1 MDIDISADLLYYI
14 IYNKRALSIE
24 HCALIRRIREN
35 CEMRKGLALTTVFM
49 AIVIAVVIVASTFA
63 FFSNVPDKTVVTIG
77 ANDDFSISLGD
88 AVGTAQLFPQT
99 PVSDNSGG
107 VSGEKKY
114 ASVTIEYTV
123 AVEGAASITLRVSD
137 SYEWTGVDADVED
150 LQGLQD
156 YVNSH
161 IKCRLY
167 AAGEQP
173 PEWGAAGAAEYKLPK
188 FNPGATGTVKLDVM
202 LDLSEELAPPELEDA
217 TLTVR
222 VGVEKTTS
230 GESA

>member
-1 MDIDISADLLYYI
+1 
-14 IYNKRALSIE
+14 
-24 HCALIRRIREN
+24 
-35 CEMRKGLALTTVFM
+35 MRKGLALTTVFM

-99 PVSDNSGG
+99 PVSDNRGG
-107 VSGEKKY
+107 ASGEKY

-137 SYEWTGVDADVED
+137 SYAWTGVDADV
-150 LQGLQD
+150 QD

-167 AAGEQP
+167 AGGQP
-173 PEWGAAGAAEYKLPK
+173 PEWGAAGAAEYELP
-188 FNPGATGTVKLDVM
+188 NITPGATGKVTLDVM
-202 LDLSEELAPPELEDA
+202 LDLSEELAPPELEGA

>member
-1 MDIDISADLLYYI
+1 
-14 IYNKRALSIE
+14 
-24 HCALIRRIREN
+24 
-35 CEMRKGLALTTVFM
+35 MRKGLALTTVFM

-107 VSGEKKY
+107 VFGEKY

-137 SYEWTGVDADVED
+137 FYTWTGVGEDVGED
-150 LQGLQD
+150 VQD
-156 YVNSH
+156 YVKSH

-167 AAGEQP
+167 AGEQP
-173 PEWGAAGAAEYKLPK
+173 PEWGAAAAAEYKLPNI
-188 FNPGATGTVKLDVM
+188 NPGATGTVTLDVM
-202 LDLSEELAPPELEDA
+202 LDLSEELAPPELERA

>member
-1 MDIDISADLLYYI
+1 
-14 IYNKRALSIE
+14 
-24 HCALIRRIREN
+24 
-35 CEMRKGLALTTVFM
+35 M

-77 ANDDFSISLGD
+77 ANDDFSISLGE
-88 AVGTAQLFPQT
+88 AEGTAKLFPQT
-99 PVSDNSGG
+99 PVSDNGG
-107 VSGEKKY
+107 EVFGEKKY

-123 AVEGAASITLRVSD
+123 AVEGAESITLRVSD
-137 SYEWTGVDADVED
+137 SYAWTGVDADVED
-150 LQGLQD
+150 LQDLQN

-167 AAGEQP
+167 AVGEQP
-173 PEWGAAGAAEYKLPK
+173 PEWGEAGAAEYKLPNI
-188 FNPGATGTVKLDVM
+188 NPGATGTVKLDVM
-202 LDLSEELAPPELEDA
+202 LDLSEELAPPELKGA

>member
-1 MDIDISADLLYYI
+1 MDIDISANLLYYI

-24 HCALIRRIREN
+24 HCASIRRIREN

-107 VSGEKKY
+107 VSGEKY

-137 SYEWTGVDADVED
+137 SYEWTGVGDADVD
-150 LQGLQD
+150 ADVQN
-156 YVNSH
+156 YVKSH

-167 AAGEQP
+167 AKGEQP
-173 PEWGAAGAAEYKLPK
+173 PEWGAAEYKLPN
-188 FNPGATGTVKLDVM
+188 FTPGATGTVTLDVM
-202 LDLSEELAPPELEDA
+202 LDLSEELAPPELEGA

>member
-1 MDIDISADLLYYI
+1 
-14 IYNKRALSIE
+14 
-24 HCALIRRIREN
+24 
-35 CEMRKGLALTTVFM
+35 MRKGLALTTVFM

-88 AVGTAQLFPQT
+88 AVGTAALSPQT

-107 VSGEKKY
+107 VSGEKY

-137 SYEWTGVDADVED
+137 SYTWTGVDADV
-150 LQGLQD
+150 QD
-156 YVNSH
+156 YVKSH

-167 AAGEQP
+167 AGEQP
-173 PEWGAAGAAEYKLPK
+173 PEWGAAEYKLP
-188 FNPGATGTVKLDVM
+188 NITPGATGTVTLDVM
-202 LDLSEELAPPELEDA
+202 LDISEELAPPELKDA

-230 GESA
+230 GERA

>member
-1 MDIDISADLLYYI
+1 MGIDISADLLYYI

-24 HCALIRRIREN
+24 HCASIRRIREN

-99 PVSDNSGG
+99 PVSNNSGD
-107 VSGEKKY
+107 VSGEKY

-137 SYEWTGVDADVED
+137 YEWTGVGDADVD
-150 LQGLQD
+150 ADVQG

-167 AAGEQP
+167 AEGEQP
-173 PEWGAAGAAEYKLPK
+173 PEWGAAGAAEYALP
-188 FNPGATGTVKLDVM
+188 NIAPGATGTVTLDVM
-202 LDLSEELAPPELEDA
+202 LDLSEELAPPELEGA

>member
-1 MDIDISADLLYYI
+1 
-14 IYNKRALSIE
+14 
-24 HCALIRRIREN
+24 
-35 CEMRKGLALTTVFM
+35 MRKGLALTTVFM

-107 VSGEKKY
+107 VSGEKY

-123 AVEGAASITLRVSD
+123 AVEGAASITLRVY
-137 SYEWTGVDADVED
+137 SYLWTGVGEDV
-150 LQGLQD
+150 QD

-167 AAGEQP
+167 AGGQP
-173 PEWGAAGAAEYKLPK
+173 PAWGAAGAAEYALPNI
-188 FNPGATGTVKLDVM
+188 NPGATGTVTLDVM
-202 LDLSEELAPPELEDA
+202 LDLSEELAPPELKGA

>member
-1 MDIDISADLLYYI
+1 MGIDISADLLYYI

-24 HCALIRRIREN
+24 HCASIRRIREN

-88 AVGTAQLFPQT
+88 AVGTAALSPQT
-99 PVSDNSGG
+99 PISNNSGG
-107 VSGEKKY
+107 VSGEKY

-137 SYEWTGVDADVED
+137 SYAWTGADGAPLDEGVAAYIEP
-150 LQGLQD
+150 
-156 YVNSH
+156 Y

-167 AAGEQP
+167 RDGVA
-173 PEWGAAGAAEYKLPK
+173 PEWGAAGAAEYKLPYIT
-188 FNPGATGTVKLDVM
+188 PGATGKVTLDVM
-202 LDLSEELAPPELEDA
+202 LDLSEELAPPELEGA

>member
-1 MDIDISADLLYYI
+1 
-14 IYNKRALSIE
+14 
-24 HCALIRRIREN
+24 
-35 CEMRKGLALTTVFM
+35 MRKGLALTTVFM

-107 VSGEKKY
+107 VSGEKY

-123 AVEGAASITLRVSD
+123 AVEGAESITLRVSD
-137 SYEWTGVDADVED
+137 SYAWTGVDADV
-150 LQGLQD
+150 QD
-156 YVNSH
+156 YVKSH

-167 AAGEQP
+167 AGGQP
-173 PEWGAAGAAEYKLPK
+173 PEWGAAGAAEYELPDIA
-188 FNPGATGTVKLDVM
+188 PGATGKVTLDVM
-202 LDLSEELAPPELEDA
+202 LDLSEELAPPELKGA

>member
-1 MDIDISADLLYYI
+1 MGIDILANLLYYI

-24 HCALIRRIREN
+24 HCASIRRIREN

-63 FFSNVPDKTVVTIG
+63 FFSNVPDKTVVTID

-99 PVSDNSGG
+99 PVSNNSGG
-107 VSGEKKY
+107 VFGKKY

-123 AVEGAASITLRVSD
+123 AVEGAESITLRVSD
-137 SYEWTGVDADVED
+137 SYAWTGVDADV
-150 LQGLQD
+150 QN
-156 YVNSH
+156 YVKSH

-173 PEWGAAGAAEYKLPK
+173 PEWGAASAAEYKLPVIT
-188 FNPGATGTVKLDVM
+188 PGATGKVTLDVM
-202 LDLSEELAPPELEDA
+202 LDLSEELAPPELKGA

>member
-1 MDIDISADLLYYI
+1 
-14 IYNKRALSIE
+14 
-24 HCALIRRIREN
+24 
-35 CEMRKGLALTTVFM
+35 MRKGLALTTVFM

-107 VSGEKKY
+107 VSGEKY

-137 SYEWTGVDADVED
+137 FYAWTDADGAPLDEGVAAYIKP
-150 LQGLQD
+150 
-156 YVNSH
+156 YV
-161 IKCRLY
+161 KCRLY
-167 AAGEQP
+167 RDGVA
-173 PEWGAAGAAEYKLPK
+173 PEWGAAGAAEYELPNS
-188 FNPGATGTVKLDVM
+188 NPGATGTVTLDVM
-202 LDLSEELAPPELEDA
+202 LDLSEELAPPELKGA

>member
-1 MDIDISADLLYYI
+1 
-14 IYNKRALSIE
+14 
-24 HCALIRRIREN
+24 
-35 CEMRKGLALTTVFM
+35 MRKGLALTTVFM

-99 PVSDNSGG
+99 PDSDNRGG
-107 VSGEKKY
+107 VSGEKY

-123 AVEGAASITLRVSD
+123 AVEGAESITLRVSD
-137 SYEWTGVDADVED
+137 YVWTGIGEDV
-150 LQGLQD
+150 QD
-156 YVNSH
+156 YVKSH

-167 AAGEQP
+167 AAGGQQ
-173 PEWGAAGAAEYKLPK
+173 PEWGAAGAAEYELPDI
-188 FNPGATGTVKLDVM
+188 NPGATGKVTLDVM
-202 LDLSEELAPPELEDA
+202 LDLSEELAPPELVGA

>member
-1 MDIDISADLLYYI
+1 M
-14 IYNKRALSIE
+14 SIE

-107 VSGEKKY
+107 VSGEKY

-123 AVEGAASITLRVSD
+123 AVEGAESITLRVSD
-137 SYEWTGVDADVED
+137 SYAWTGVDADV
-150 LQGLQD
+150 QN
-156 YVNSH
+156 YVKSH

-167 AAGEQP
+167 AGEQP
-173 PEWGAAGAAEYKLPK
+173 PEWGTTEYKLPNI
-188 FNPGATGTVKLDVM
+188 NPGATGTVKLDVM
-202 LDLSEELAPPELEDA
+202 LDLSEELAPPELKDA

>member
-1 MDIDISADLLYYI
+1 
-14 IYNKRALSIE
+14 
-24 HCALIRRIREN
+24 
-35 CEMRKGLALTTVFM
+35 MRKGLALTTVFM

-88 AVGTAQLFPQT
+88 AVGTAALSPQT
-99 PVSDNSGG
+99 PVSNNSGG

-137 SYEWTGVDADVED
+137 SYAWTDAYGAPLDEDVAAYIKP
-150 LQGLQD
+150 
-156 YVNSH
+156 YV
-161 IKCRLY
+161 KCRLY
-167 AAGEQP
+167 RDGVA
-173 PEWGAAGAAEYKLPK
+173 PEWGAAGAAEYELPNS
-188 FNPGATGTVKLDVM
+188 NPGATGKVTLDVM
-202 LDLSEELAPPELEDA
+202 LDLSEELAPPELKDA

>member
-1 MDIDISADLLYYI
+1 
-14 IYNKRALSIE
+14 
-24 HCALIRRIREN
+24 
-35 CEMRKGLALTTVFM
+35 MRKGLALTTVFM

-88 AVGTAQLFPQT
+88 AVGTAALSPQT
-99 PVSDNSGG
+99 PVSDNGG
-107 VSGEKKY
+107 GTIGAKF

-137 SYEWTGVDADVED
+137 SYAWTGVGKDV
-150 LQGLQD
+150 QD
-156 YVNSH
+156 YVKSH

-167 AAGEQP
+167 DAGGQP
-173 PEWGAAGAAEYKLPK
+173 PEWGAAEYKLP
-188 FNPGATGTVKLDVM
+188 NITPGATGTVKLDVM
-202 LDLSEELAPPELEDA
+202 LDLSEELAPPELKDA

>member
-1 MDIDISADLLYYI
+1 
-14 IYNKRALSIE
+14 
-24 HCALIRRIREN
+24 
-35 CEMRKGLALTTVFM
+35 MRKGLALTTVFM

-88 AVGTAQLFPQT
+88 AVGTAQLSPQT

-137 SYEWTGVDADVED
+137 SSYAWTGVGEDVED
-150 LQGLQD
+150 LQDLQD

-202 LDLSEELAPPELEDA
+202 LDLSEELAPPELKGA

>member
-1 MDIDISADLLYYI
+1 
-14 IYNKRALSIE
+14 
-24 HCALIRRIREN
+24 
-35 CEMRKGLALTTVFM
+35 MRKGLALTTVFM

-88 AVGTAQLFPQT
+88 AVGTAALSPQT
-99 PVSDNSGG
+99 PVSNNSGG
-107 VSGEKKY
+107 VSGEKY

-123 AVEGAASITLRVSD
+123 AVEGAASITLRVYD
-137 SYEWTGVDADVED
+137 SYEWTGVDKDV
-150 LQGLQD
+150 QD
-156 YVNSH
+156 YVKSH

-167 AAGEQP
+167 AGGQP
-173 PEWGAAGAAEYKLPK
+173 PEWGAARAAEYKLPD
-188 FNPGATGTVKLDVM
+188 FSMGAKGTVTLDVM
-202 LDLSEELAPPELEDA
+202 LDLSEELAPPELEGA

-230 GESA
+230 GENA

>member
-1 MDIDISADLLYYI
+1 
-14 IYNKRALSIE
+14 
-24 HCALIRRIREN
+24 
-35 CEMRKGLALTTVFM
+35 MRKGLTTVFM

-99 PVSDNSGG
+99 PVSDNNGG
-107 VSGEKKY
+107 VSGEKY

-137 SYEWTGVDADVED
+137 SSYAWTGVGEDVED
-150 LQGLQD
+150 LQDLQD

-167 AAGEQP
+167 AAGGQP

-188 FNPGATGTVKLDVM
+188 FNPGATGTVTLDVM
-202 LDLSEELAPPELEDA
+202 LDLSEELAPPELKGA

>member
-1 MDIDISADLLYYI
+1 
-14 IYNKRALSIE
+14 
-24 HCALIRRIREN
+24 
-35 CEMRKGLALTTVFM
+35 MRKGLALTTVFM

-88 AVGTAQLFPQT
+88 AVGTAALSPQT
-99 PVSDNSGG
+99 PVSNNSGG
-107 VSGEKKY
+107 VSGEKY

-123 AVEGAASITLRVSD
+123 AVEGAESITLRVSD
-137 SYEWTGVDADVED
+137 SYLWTGVDADV
-150 LQGLQD
+150 QD

-167 AAGEQP
+167 IEGGQP
-173 PEWGAAGAAEYKLPK
+173 PEWGAAGAAEYKLPVVT
-188 FNPGATGTVKLDVM
+188 PGATGTVTLDVM
-202 LDLSEELAPPELEDA
+202 LDLSEELAPPELKGA

>member
-1 MDIDISADLLYYI
+1 MHY
-14 IYNKRALSIE
+14 ALSIE
-24 HCALIRRIREN
+24 HCASIRRIREN

-107 VSGEKKY
+107 VSGEKY

-137 SYEWTGVDADVED
+137 SYAWTGVGEDV
-150 LQGLQD
+150 QD
-156 YVNSH
+156 YVKSH

-167 AAGEQP
+167 AGEQP
-173 PEWGAAGAAEYKLPK
+173 PEWGAAEYKLPNI
-188 FNPGATGTVKLDVM
+188 NPGATGKVTLDVM
-202 LDLSEELAPPELEDA
+202 LDLSEELAPPELKDA

>member
-1 MDIDISADLLYYI
+1 
-14 IYNKRALSIE
+14 
-24 HCALIRRIREN
+24 
-35 CEMRKGLALTTVFM
+35 MRKGLALTTVFM

-99 PVSDNSGG
+99 PDSDNSGG
-107 VSGEKKY
+107 VSGEKY

-123 AVEGAASITLRVSD
+123 AVEGAESITLRVSD
-137 SYEWTGVDADVED
+137 SYAWTGVGEDV
-150 LQGLQD
+150 QD

-167 AAGEQP
+167 AGGQP
-173 PEWGAAGAAEYKLPK
+173 PEWGAAGAAEYELPNI
-188 FNPGATGTVKLDVM
+188 NPGATGRVTLDVM
-202 LDLSEELAPPELEDA
+202 LDLSEELAPPELKGA

>member
-1 MDIDISADLLYYI
+1 
-14 IYNKRALSIE
+14 
-24 HCALIRRIREN
+24 
-35 CEMRKGLALTTVFM
+35 MRKGLALTTVFM

-107 VSGEKKY
+107 VSGEKKF

-137 SYEWTGVDADVED
+137 SYYEWTGADGAPLDED
-150 LQGLQD
+150 VAAYIKP
-156 YVNSH
+156 YV
-161 IKCRLY
+161 KCRLY
-167 AAGEQP
+167 RGGDA
-173 PEWGAAGAAEYKLPK
+173 PEWGAASAAEYKLPVIT
-188 FNPGATGTVKLDVM
+188 PGAKGKVTLDVM
-202 LDLSEELAPPELEDA
+202 LDISEELAPPELKGA

>member
-1 MDIDISADLLYYI
+1 
-14 IYNKRALSIE
+14 
-24 HCALIRRIREN
+24 
-35 CEMRKGLALTTVFM
+35 MRKGLALTTVFM

-99 PVSDNSGG
+99 PVSNNSGG
-107 VSGEKKY
+107 VSGEKY

-123 AVEGAASITLRVSD
+123 AVEGAESITLRVSD
-137 SYEWTGVDADVED
+137 SYEWTGVGDADVD
-150 LQGLQD
+150 ADVQG

-167 AAGEQP
+167 AEGEQP
-173 PEWGAAGAAEYKLPK
+173 LEWGAAGAAEYELPNS
-188 FNPGATGTVKLDVM
+188 NPGATGTVTLDVM
-202 LDLSEELAPPELEDA
+202 LDLSEELAPPELKGA

>member
-1 MDIDISADLLYYI
+1 
-14 IYNKRALSIE
+14 
-24 HCALIRRIREN
+24 
-35 CEMRKGLALTTVFM
+35 M

-123 AVEGAASITLRVSD
+123 AVEGAESITLRVSD
-137 SYEWTGVDADVED
+137 SYEWTGADGAPLDED
-150 LQGLQD
+150 VAA
-156 YVNSH
+156 YIEPY

-167 AAGEQP
+167 RDGVA
-173 PEWGAAGAAEYKLPK
+173 PEWGAAGAAEYELP
-188 FNPGATGTVKLDVM
+188 NITPGATGTVKLDVM
-202 LDLSEELAPPELEDA
+202 LDISEELAPPELEGA

>member
-1 MDIDISADLLYYI
+1 
-14 IYNKRALSIE
+14 
-24 HCALIRRIREN
+24 
-35 CEMRKGLALTTVFM
+35 MRKGLALTTVFM

-88 AVGTAQLFPQT
+88 AVGTAALSPQT

-107 VSGEKKY
+107 VFGEKKY

-137 SYEWTGVDADVED
+137 SYEWTGVGEDVVGED
-150 LQGLQD
+150 VQN
-156 YVNSH
+156 YVKSH

-167 AAGEQP
+167 AKGGQP
-173 PEWGAAGAAEYKLPK
+173 PEWGAAGAAEYELPNI
-188 FNPGATGTVKLDVM
+188 NPGATGKVTLDVM
-202 LDLSEELAPPELEDA
+202 LDLSEELAPPELKGA

>member
-1 MDIDISADLLYYI
+1 
-14 IYNKRALSIE
+14 
-24 HCALIRRIREN
+24 
-35 CEMRKGLALTTVFM
+35 MRKGLALTTVFM

-107 VSGEKKY
+107 VSGEKY
-114 ASVTIEYTV
+114 ASVIIEYTV
-123 AVEGAASITLRVSD
+123 AVEGAESITLRVAD
-137 SYEWTGVDADVED
+137 YAWTYADGAPLDED
-150 LQGLQD
+150 VAAYIKP
-156 YVNSH
+156 YV
-161 IKCRLY
+161 KCRLY
-167 AAGEQP
+167 RGGDA
-173 PEWGAAGAAEYKLPK
+173 PEWGAAGAAEYKLP
-188 FNPGATGTVKLDVM
+188 NITPGATGTVKLDVM
-202 LDLSEELAPPELEDA
+202 LDLSEELAPPELEGS

>member
-1 MDIDISADLLYYI
+1 
-14 IYNKRALSIE
+14 
-24 HCALIRRIREN
+24 
-35 CEMRKGLALTTVFM
+35 MRKGLALTTVFM

-88 AVGTAQLFPQT
+88 AVGTAALFPQT

-107 VSGEKKY
+107 VSGEKY

-123 AVEGAASITLRVSD
+123 AVEGAESITLRVSD
-137 SYEWTGVDADVED
+137 SYTWTGVGEDVVDADV
-150 LQGLQD
+150 QN
-156 YVNSH
+156 YVKSH

-167 AAGEQP
+167 AKGEQP
-173 PEWGAAGAAEYKLPK
+173 PEWGAAEYKLPDIA
-188 FNPGATGTVKLDVM
+188 PGATGKVTLDVM
-202 LDLSEELAPPELEDA
+202 LDISEELAPPELEGA

-230 GESA
+230 GENA

>member
-1 MDIDISADLLYYI
+1 
-14 IYNKRALSIE
+14 
-24 HCALIRRIREN
+24 
-35 CEMRKGLALTTVFM
+35 MRKGLALTTVFM

-107 VSGEKKY
+107 VSGEKY

-123 AVEGAASITLRVSD
+123 AVEGAASITLRVAD
-137 SYEWTGVDADVED
+137 YAWTGVGEDVGED
-150 LQGLQD
+150 VQN
-156 YVNSH
+156 YVKSH

-167 AAGEQP
+167 AGGQP
-173 PEWGAAGAAEYKLPK
+173 PEWGAAGAAEYKLPDIA
-188 FNPGATGTVKLDVM
+188 PGATGTVTLDVM
-202 LDLSEELAPPELEDA
+202 LDLSEELAPPELKGA

>member
-1 MDIDISADLLYYI
+1 
-14 IYNKRALSIE
+14 
-24 HCALIRRIREN
+24 
-35 CEMRKGLALTTVFM
+35 M

-88 AVGTAQLFPQT
+88 AVGTAALSPQT

-107 VSGEKKY
+107 VSGEKY

-123 AVEGAASITLRVSD
+123 AVEGAASITLRVAD
-137 SYEWTGVDADVED
+137 YAWTGVGEDVVDADV
-150 LQGLQD
+150 QN
-156 YVNSH
+156 YVKSH

-167 AAGEQP
+167 AKGEQP
-173 PEWGAAGAAEYKLPK
+173 PEWGAAEYKLPNI
-188 FNPGATGTVKLDVM
+188 NPGATGKVTLDVM
-202 LDLSEELAPPELEDA
+202 LDLSEELAPPELKGA

>member
-1 MDIDISADLLYYI
+1 
-14 IYNKRALSIE
+14 
-24 HCALIRRIREN
+24 
-35 CEMRKGLALTTVFM
+35 MRKGLALTTVFM

-88 AVGTAQLFPQT
+88 AVGTAKLFPQT

-107 VSGEKKY
+107 VSGEKY

-123 AVEGAASITLRVSD
+123 AVEGAESITLRVSD
-137 SYEWTGVDADVED
+137 SYAWTGVDADV
-150 LQGLQD
+150 QN
-156 YVNSH
+156 YVKSH

-167 AAGEQP
+167 AGEQP
-173 PEWGAAGAAEYKLPK
+173 PEWGAAEYELPDIA
-188 FNPGATGTVKLDVM
+188 PGATGKVTLDVM

>member
-1 MDIDISADLLYYI
+1 
-14 IYNKRALSIE
+14 
-24 HCALIRRIREN
+24 
-35 CEMRKGLALTTVFM
+35 MRKGLALTTVFM

-63 FFSNVPDKTVVTIG
+63 FFSNVPDKTVVTID

-88 AVGTAQLFPQT
+88 AVGTAALSPQT
-99 PVSDNSGG
+99 PVSDNTGG
-107 VSGEKKY
+107 VFGEKY

-137 SYEWTGVDADVED
+137 SYAWTGVGEDVED
-150 LQGLQD
+150 LQDLQD

-167 AAGEQP
+167 AEGEQP
-173 PEWGAAGAAEYKLPK
+173 PEWGAAGAAEYELPDIA
-188 FNPGATGTVKLDVM
+188 PGATGTVTLDVM
-202 LDLSEELAPPELEDA
+202 LDLSEELAPPELKGA

>member
-1 MDIDISADLLYYI
+1 
-14 IYNKRALSIE
+14 
-24 HCALIRRIREN
+24 
-35 CEMRKGLALTTVFM
+35 M

-88 AVGTAQLFPQT
+88 AVGTAQLSPQT

-137 SYEWTGVDADVED
+137 SYAWTGVGEDV
-150 LQGLQD
+150 QG

-167 AAGEQP
+167 AVGEQP
-173 PEWGAAGAAEYKLPK
+173 PEWGAAGAAEYELQDIA
-188 FNPGATGTVKLDVM
+188 PGATGTVKLDVM
-202 LDLSEELAPPELEDA
+202 LDLSEELAPPELKDA

>member
-1 MDIDISADLLYYI
+1 
-14 IYNKRALSIE
+14 
-24 HCALIRRIREN
+24 
-35 CEMRKGLALTTVFM
+35 MRKGLALTTVFM

-114 ASVTIEYTV
+114 ASVIIEYTV
-123 AVEGAASITLRVSD
+123 AVEDAASITLRVSD
-137 SYEWTGVDADVED
+137 SYAWTGVGEDV
-150 LQGLQD
+150 QD

-167 AAGEQP
+167 AGEQP
-173 PEWGAAGAAEYKLPK
+173 PEWGAADASEYKLPVIT
-188 FNPGATGTVKLDVM
+188 PGATGKVTLDVM
-202 LDLSEELAPPELEDA
+202 LDLSEELAPPELKGA

>member
-1 MDIDISADLLYYI
+1 M
-14 IYNKRALSIE
+14 SIE

-107 VSGEKKY
+107 VSGEKY

-137 SYEWTGVDADVED
+137 SYEWTGVGDADVD
-150 LQGLQD
+150 ADVQG

-167 AAGEQP
+167 AEGKQP
-173 PEWGAAGAAEYKLPK
+173 PEWGAAGAAEYKLP
-188 FNPGATGTVKLDVM
+188 NITPGATGTVTLDVM
-202 LDLSEELAPPELEDA
+202 LDLSEELAPPELEGA

>member
-1 MDIDISADLLYYI
+1 
-14 IYNKRALSIE
+14 
-24 HCALIRRIREN
+24 
-35 CEMRKGLALTTVFM
+35 MRKGLALTTVFM

-107 VSGEKKY
+107 VSGEKY

-137 SYEWTGVDADVED
+137 SYAWTDAYGAPLDEDVAAYIKP
-150 LQGLQD
+150 
-156 YVNSH
+156 YV
-161 IKCRLY
+161 KCRLY
-167 AAGEQP
+167 WDGDA
-173 PEWGAAGAAEYKLPK
+173 PEWGAASAAEYKLPNI
-188 FNPGATGTVKLDVM
+188 NPGATGKVTLDVM
-202 LDLSEELAPPELEDA
+202 LDLSEELAPPELERA

>member
-1 MDIDISADLLYYI
+1 
-14 IYNKRALSIE
+14 
-24 HCALIRRIREN
+24 
-35 CEMRKGLALTTVFM
+35 MRKGLALTTVFM

-107 VSGEKKY
+107 ASGEKY

-123 AVEGAASITLRVSD
+123 AVEGAESIALRVSD
-137 SYEWTGVDADVED
+137 SYAWTGVDADVQD
-150 LQGLQD
+150 LQD

-167 AAGEQP
+167 AAGGQP
-173 PEWGAAGAAEYKLPK
+173 PEWGAAGAAEYELP
-188 FNPGATGTVKLDVM
+188 NITPGATGKVTLDVM
-202 LDLSEELAPPELEDA
+202 LDLSEELAPPELEGA

>member
-1 MDIDISADLLYYI
+1 
-14 IYNKRALSIE
+14 
-24 HCALIRRIREN
+24 
-35 CEMRKGLALTTVFM
+35 MRKGLALTTVFM

-77 ANDDFSISLGD
+77 ANDDFSISLGE

-99 PVSDNSGG
+99 PVSNNGGG
-107 VSGEKKY
+107 VFGEKKY

-123 AVEGAASITLRVSD
+123 AVEGAESITLRVSD
-137 SYEWTGVDADVED
+137 SYAWTGDVDADV
-150 LQGLQD
+150 QG

-167 AAGEQP
+167 AAGGQP
-173 PEWGAAGAAEYKLPK
+173 PAWGAADAAEYELPDIA
-188 FNPGATGTVKLDVM
+188 PGAMGVVTLDVM
-202 LDLSEELAPPELEDA
+202 LDLSEELAPPELKGA

>member
-1 MDIDISADLLYYI
+1 MGIDISADLLYYI

-24 HCALIRRIREN
+24 HCASIRRIREN

-88 AVGTAQLFPQT
+88 AVGTAALSPQT
-99 PVSDNSGG
+99 PVSDNGG
-107 VSGEKKY
+107 GTIGAKF

-137 SYEWTGVDADVED
+137 SSYAWTDAYGAPLDEDVAA
-150 LQGLQD
+150 
-156 YVNSH
+156 YIKPY

-167 AAGEQP
+167 RDGDA
-173 PEWGAAGAAEYKLPK
+173 PEWGAAEYELPYIT
-188 FNPGATGTVKLDVM
+188 PGATGKVTLDVM
-202 LDLSEELAPPELEDA
+202 LDLSEELAPPELKGA